1 MDESAVRRRRA
12 PLVCVLIALIAP
24 SPAAAF
30 DCKLARSEAE
40 KAICRDPAAQV
51 ADADMAKAFGAL
63 FSSLD
68 PSRRP
73 ALATA
78 QRRWLVRR
86 DGDCAGTQGSA
97 FAACLAAASARRQ
110 AFLTGA
116 PLAGPGAPDKLVPS
130 LVVEPGG
137 KGRTDVDI
145 EVLRFARPVTAA
157 ERAFNAAVDGLSS
170 DVPQPD
176 KDDPQADNYAYAW
189 TMRLAYASPRLIS
202 AHAEGYSSTGGAYP
216 TLSSADI
223 NIDVRAGRAA
233 TFSSLLDKSAAQ
245 KVFALCTGQVAAE
258 KRSREG
264 EEARLDAEALEQ
276 LRQSVATT
284 TGALGAWSF
293 GADAATISYAADA
306 VGVHAEGAFSC
317 EMPYAALR
325 PLVKPDFPLP

>member
-1 MDESAVRRRRA
+1 MARSARRR
-12 PLVCVLIALIAP
+12 L
-24 SPAAAF
+24 
-30 DCKLARSEAE
+30 
-40 KAICRDPAAQV
+40 
-51 ADADMAKAFGAL
+51 
-63 FSSLD
+63 
-68 PSRRP
+68 RRH
-73 ALATA
+73 
-78 QRRWLVRR
+78 
-86 DGDCAGTQGSA
+86 AGGA

-245 KVFALCTGQVAAE
+245 KVFALCGSGRRRGGNA
-258 KRSREG
+258 KGRR
-264 EEARLDAEALEQ
+264 RLDAEALEQ

-284 TGALGAWSF
+284 TGDLGAWSF